1 MLKLCL
7 HNLPMPTTNPPIF
20 DAIMYT
26 YMHTNGLTME
36 ACVMSD
42 GITNLLQSLVL
53 DQSILELLG
62 QLCRLSYGGNG
73 GGGRETD
80 RSASKE
86 IHGRAG
92 GGGR

>member
-7 HNLPMPTTNPPIF
+7 HNLPMPTTNLPIF

-26 YMHTNGLTME
+26 CMHTNELAME

-53 DQSILELLG
+53 DQTILELLG
-62 QLCRLSYGGNG
+62 QLCRLSYGGIG
-73 GGGRETD
+73 GEG
-80 RSASKE
+80 
-86 IHGRAG
+86 
-92 GGGR
+92 